1 MPETINR
8 KQTTMPD
15 HTKVKSIYLLQAAVI
30 VNFRIFG
37 LLDFPKDAIKT

>member
-8 KQTTMPD
+8 KLIIMPD
-15 HTKVKSIYLLQAAVI
+15 HTKVESIYLLQAAVI
-30 VNFRIFG
+30 VNFRSFE